1 MSYRKIQEHDIP
13 VIKVSEE
20 GKSKIA
26 AKLPKFCQTMK
37 LQSQGAKV
45 LQQNKH

>member
-26 AKLPKFCQTMK
+26 AEMTKILSNHKTTEPRSKST
-37 LQSQGAKV
+37 SAE
-45 LQQNKH
+45 